1 MIDSNNARL
10 SPLDF
15 IVVFIRYS
23 PFLNPEFPFFCRGAA
38 HATLLACWSVRRND
52 SLYQLNLYCTIRTAL
67 PDRLCARG
75 NISERPY
82 EFWRSS
88 LPRDFVSE
96 NDAGHTALQF
106 RKPS

>member
-1 MIDSNNARL
+1 MRL
-10 SPLDF
+10 
-15 IVVFIRYS
+15 
-23 PFLNPEFPFFCRGAA
+23 
-38 HATLLACWSVRRND
+38 LLACWSVRRND
-52 SLYQLNLYCTIRTAL
+52 SLYQLNLYCTIRAAL

-75 NISERPY
+75 NIISERPY

-88 LPRDFVSE
+88 LPRDLVSE